1 MLSCLWKEDEKRKL
15 LTFPQ
20 NSEESKN
27 VVINCVYY
35 EIEIPRSFME
45 QYTTSKYYLLQV
57 EIYKLY
63 QKRWCIDIQNNL
75 EENLVN
81 KI

>member
-1 MLSCLWKEDEKRKL
+1 MSLKRGREEETLKKV
-15 LTFPQ
+15 TFPQ

-45 QYTTSKYYLLQV
+45 QYNVKLLFITSGN
-57 EIYKLY
+57 I
-63 QKRWCIDIQNNL
+63 
-75 EENLVN
+75 
-81 KI
+81 

>member
-45 QYTTSKYYLLQV
+45 QYTTSNYYLLQV

>member
-1 MLSCLWKEDEKRKL
+1 MLSCLWKEDEKRV
-15 LTFPQ
+15 TFPQ

-45 QYTTSKYYLLQV
+45 QYTTSNYYLLQV

>member
-1 MLSCLWKEDEKRKL
+1 MSLKRGREEETLKKV
-15 LTFPQ
+15 TFSQ

-45 QYTTSKYYLLQV
+45 QYTTSNYYLLQV